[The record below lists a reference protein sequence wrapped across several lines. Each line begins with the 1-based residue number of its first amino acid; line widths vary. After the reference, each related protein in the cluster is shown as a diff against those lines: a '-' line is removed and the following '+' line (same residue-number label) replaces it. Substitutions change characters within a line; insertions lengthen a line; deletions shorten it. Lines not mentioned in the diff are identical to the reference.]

1 MTRLSTQTKRTLLAS
16 TGACLLLAGSGHYAK
31 AIDFQFNNGI
41 DIRFDN
47 TVQYSLLE
55 RVAPESSQIA
65 DSINVNDGDNNLR
78 SGIVSNR
85 VDLLTK
91 FDISDNGYGFD
102 TTVDSFYD
110 AVYNQH
116 SLNHSADSYNPA
128 QEPPYKFT
136 SATRTQS
143 GRDVELRNLFIYGS
157 NSIAG
162 IPVTVRVGRLVN
174 LFGESLF
181 FAANGISY
189 GQAPID
195 IQRASSVPNTQAKD
209 LFLPV
214 GQALI
219 TAQLSD
225 AFSLSAYY
233 QFEWEK
239 FKFNPAGSYF
249 STADLLDQGGQR
261 IIAVPA
267 GTPGFPPNTGGYFY
281 RTKDESG
288 ADTGQFGA
296 ALHYDPEGTSYDFG
310 LYALQ
315 YNDSEPQVYVRPFGG
330 PPRFI
335 PGTPG
340 TPNALALGVYQT
352 VYADHIQIY
361 GVSTSTTVGPLNL
374 AGEVSARLHEDLV
387 SSVTVLPGQN
397 ANNNRDPLYA
407 TGNTLHYQVSEIY
420 LGSKQRFW
428 DGSSIVGEAAGDNLL
443 GFDKNRDNFD
453 RAVAQHFALGLRTIV
468 TLNYYQVFPG
478 LDVNPDIGL
487 GWNFRGKAPDTQGF
501 NNTGIDRGGDIT
513 FGVSTTYLNKW
524 TGGISYTRYISPPG
538 RDPYADRDYVAFNVE
553 RTF

>member
-1 MTRLSTQTKRTLLAS
+1 MISLSARTRRYLLAS
-16 TGACLLLAGSGHYAK
+16 TGACLLMAGSGGAAYAV
-31 AIDFQFNNGI
+31 DFQFNNGV

-47 TVQYSLLE
+47 TIQYSLLE
-55 RVAPESSQIA
+55 RVAPESA
-65 DSINVNDGDNNLR
+65 VLGRALNANDGDNNLR

-116 SLNHSADSYNPA
+116 TLNHSANTYNAA
-128 QEPPYKFT
+128 QEPPFKFT

-143 GRDVELRNLFIYGS
+143 GRDVELRNLFVYGS
-157 NSIAG
+157 NSIGG
-162 IPVTVRVGRLVN
+162 IPITVRVGRLVN

-225 AFSLSAYY
+225 SFSLSAYY

-239 FKFNPAGSYF
+239 FKFNPSGSYF

-261 IIAVPA
+261 IIAFPSRA
-267 GTPGFPPNTGGYFY
+267 PGAPGGYFY
-281 RTKDESG
+281 RAKDISG
-288 ADTGQFGA
+288 SDTGQFGA

-310 LYALQ
+310 AYALQ
-315 YNDSEPQVYVRPFGG
+315 YNDSEPQVYVHPGIRPK
-330 PPRFI
+330 FI

-340 TPNALALGVYQT
+340 TPNALALGTYQL
-352 VYADHIQIY
+352 VYADHIQVY
-361 GVSTSTTVGPLNL
+361 GLSTSTTIGPLNL
-374 AGEVSARLHEDLV
+374 AGEVSARVNEDLV
-387 SSVTVLPGQN
+387 STVTVLPGQT
-397 ANNNRDPLYA
+397 ADNNRNPLYA

-420 LGSKQRFW
+420 LGSKTRYW
-428 DGSSIVGEAAGDNLL
+428 DGSSVVGEAAGDNLL
-443 GFDKNRDNFD
+443 GFDKNKANFN
-453 RAVAQHFALGLRTIV
+453 RAAAQHWALGLRTIA
-468 TLNYYQVFPG
+468 TANYYQVFPG
-478 LDVNPDIGL
+478 LDVNPSIGL
-487 GWNFRGKAPDTQGF
+487 GWNFRGKAPDTLGF

-513 FGVSTTYLNKW
+513 FGVAMTYLNKW

-538 RDPYADRDYVAFNVE
+538 RDNYADRDYVAFNVE